1 MSSKAYQRANNRVP
15 AGLHP
20 VLPATLPVPTG
31 LPLMLARL
39 APIRNCIFDLDNT
52 LYPADVNMF
61 VQVDRRMTG
70 FIADLLG
77 VGPDEARRL
86 QKGWFAEHGTTL
98 AGLMR
103 EHAVDPHVF
112 LAHVHDVE
120 MTMLAQNAPLAAAIA
135 RLPGRK
141 LVFTNGDRPY
151 ALKVLDRLGLGDS
164 FEAIHDLHAMDLVP
178 KPSPSAYAGLC
189 AAFDL
194 DPAVSLFADDMA
206 RNLVP
211 AKAIGMTTL
220 WVDNGSEQ
228 ASSEQAGAGRDHID
242 FTTGDVS
249 AWLHDILEDA

>member
-1 MSSKAYQRANNRVP
+1 
-15 AGLHP
+15 
-20 VLPATLPVPTG
+20 
-31 LPLMLARL
+31 MLARL
-39 APIRNCIFDLDNT
+39 APIRNWIFDLDNT
-52 LYPADVNMF
+52 LYPAGVNMF
-61 VQVDRRMTG
+61 AQVDERMTG

-77 VGPDEARRL
+77 VEPGEARRL
-86 QKGWFAEHGTTL
+86 QKGWFADHGTTL

-103 EHAVDPHVF
+103 EHAVDPHAF

-120 MTMLAQNAPLAAAIA
+120 MAMLEENAPLAAAIA

-141 LVFTNGDRPY
+141 LVFTNGDKPY
-151 ALKVLDRLGLGDS
+151 ALRVLDRLGLAES

-194 DPAVSLFADDMA
+194 DPTASLFADDMV

-228 ASSEQAGAGRDHID
+228 AGDPGRDHVD
-242 FTTGDVS
+242 FTTGDVT
-249 AWLHDILEDA
+249 AWLHTILEDA